1 MSQYNIENNIKNNFI
16 IFRGVESKKAKAFR
30 FQYGQLAQLRS
41 LLIKRIPIAALT
53 ATATMRVAKL
63 IISNLELQQPSC
75 YVAVP
80 ERDNIQ
86 YLVYSSK
93 QKDPVH
99 TFTWLLDELKAE
111 GSATQ
116 RVIIFCRNRD
126 HVRLLYRVFDNVLGK
141 QYNDHL
147 SRPYEMYHSGT
158 DQDIKNVVSKQFSI
172 EGGITR
178 VLFATMA
185 FGMGINCKD
194 LKTIIHYGPP
204 NDMDD
209 YLQESGRAGRDG
221 KQSQAILVT
230 FPHSTGSRNISK
242 EMKMYCKNKD
252 KCRRELLMEQFPGTF
267 KTPNPI
273 HKCCDICMQKC
284 KCSNNECL
292 FAPSKVQSLLSRQ
305 VQGTD
310 NESNKESPPFVTSN
324 FRKEDLDLLREE
336 LTQLRESLE
345 PNFTPLIG
353 MDLASGFPKAAVDSI
368 IKNISQIKSANFIF
382 ENFCIFSNELASKI
396 FAIIM
401 KYTEIDFEKE
411 LLQVAN
417 QPQSSQSCDSES
429 NDSDSSTSDSE
440 SNYVTKFRCNLRTG
454 SDISSSDEDDM

>member
-1 MSQYNIENNIKNNFI
+1 MF
-16 IFRGVESKKAKAFR
+16 FRGVESKKARAFR

-86 YLVYSSK
+86 YLVHSSK
-93 QKDPVH
+93 QKDPTH
-99 TFTWLLDELKAE
+99 TFSWLLDELKAE

-126 HVRLLYRVFDNVLGK
+126 HVRLLYRAFDNALGK
-141 QYNDHL
+141 QYKDYL

-158 DQDIKNVVSKQFSI
+158 DQEIKNFVSQQFSI

-185 FGMGINCKD
+185 FGMGVNCKD

-204 NDMDD
+204 NDLDD

-221 KQSQAILVT
+221 QQSQAILVT
-230 FPHSTGSRNISK
+230 FPHSTGSKNISK
-242 EMKMYCKNKD
+242 EMKAYSKNKD

-267 KTPNPI
+267 RTPNPI

-284 KCSNNECL
+284 KCSGDDCL
-292 FAPSKVQSLLSRQ
+292 FVQSKIQFLLSRQ
-305 VQGTD
+305 SQGTC
-310 NESNKESPPFVTSN
+310 NESNEEFSN
-324 FRKEDLDLLREE
+324 CKATNFSKEDLDLLREE
-336 LTQLRESLE
+336 LIQLRESLE
-345 PNFTPLIG
+345 PTSTPLIG
-353 MDLASGFPKAAVDSI
+353 MDLASGFPIAAVDSI
-368 IKNISQIKSANFIF
+368 MKNIRAA
-382 ENFCIFSNELASKI
+382 AS
-396 FAIIM
+396 
-401 KYTEIDFEKE
+401 
-411 LLQVAN
+411 LL
-417 QPQSSQSCDSES
+417 
-429 NDSDSSTSDSE
+429 
-440 SNYVTKFRCNLRTG
+440 RCVLLLP
-454 SDISSSDEDDM
+454 ISSFPVHTLSLAVILLHLNGSCLLSCF